1 MSKMTPF
8 KELVSYEEALER
20 IRTSIKPVN
29 RTESVPIEKALNRV
43 LAEEIV
49 ANMSVPPFDR
59 AAMDGYAVKA
69 EETFEA
75 SSFKPKILKLTETL
89 CAGTSS
95 NIMLGKGEC
104 VQVATGSPIP
114 GGADAVV
121 MVEFTE
127 RNGNNV
133 NILKPVYPRANISP
147 KGEDIEKGKVVL
159 KTGEELSPARIGAL
173 AALGREKVEVFEKP
187 SIAVVPTGTEIRE
200 VGSSLKEGQI
210 YDVNS
215 YTLSSIINE
224 NGAVP
229 IKCKAVPDT
238 TDELRNS
245 TEELLEHDMI
255 VFSGGSS
262 VGERDLLVSVIQE
275 FGTVVFHGI
284 QVKPGKPTLFALVA
298 GKPVFGMPGYPTSCL
313 LNAYILLVPAI
324 RQMARLAPKMEK
336 TMKARLAKR
345 VVSST
350 GRKQF
355 LTVKIKGNQAYP
367 VFKQAG
373 AITSMTEAD
382 GYIVLPINIDVVEKN
397 QKVTVFLFD

>member
-1 MSKMTPF
+1 MTKMTPF

-20 IRTSIKPVN
+20 IRKSIKPID
-29 RTESVPIEKALNRV
+29 RTESISIENALDRV
-43 LAEEIV
+43 LAKEIV

-69 EETFEA
+69 EETFGA
-75 SSFKPKILKLTETL
+75 SSFKPKTLKLTEIL
-89 CAGTSS
+89 RAGASS
-95 NIMLGKGEC
+95 NTVVGKGEC

-114 GGADAVV
+114 EGADAVV

-127 RNGNNV
+127 RKGNDV
-133 NILKPVYPRANISP
+133 EILKPVYPRANISP
-147 KGEDIEKGKVVL
+147 KGEDIEEGKVVI
-159 KTGEELSPARIGAL
+159 KAGEQLFPARIGAL
-173 AALGREKVEVFEKP
+173 AALGRKKVEVYEKP
-187 SIAVVPTGTEIRE
+187 RIAVVPTGTEIKE
-200 VGSSLKEGQI
+200 VGSSLEQGQI

-215 YTLSSIINE
+215 YTLSSIINK

-229 IKCKAVPDT
+229 LRCKAVPDT
-238 TDELRNS
+238 NDELRNV
-245 TEELLEHDMI
+245 TKNLLKQDMI

-262 VGERDLLVSVIQE
+262 VGERDLLMSVIQE

-313 LNAYILLVPAI
+313 INAYLLLVPAV
-324 RQMARLAPKMEK
+324 RQMARLPPKTEK

-345 VVSST
+345 VASST

-355 LTVKIKGNQAYP
+355 LTVKIKGDLAYP
-367 VFKQAG
+367 VFKQSG

-382 GYIVLPINIDVVEKN
+382 GYIVLPINVDVVEKN
-397 QKVTVFLFD
+397 QEVTVFLFD

>member
-1 MSKMTPF
+1 MTKMTPF

-20 IRTSIKPVN
+20 IRKSIKPID
-29 RTESVPIEKALNRV
+29 RTESISIENALDRV
-43 LAEEIV
+43 LAKEIV

-69 EETFEA
+69 KETFGA
-75 SSFKPKILKLTETL
+75 SSFKPKTLKLTEIL
-89 CAGTSS
+89 RAGASS
-95 NIMLGKGEC
+95 NTVVGKGEC

-114 GGADAVV
+114 EGADAVV

-127 RNGNNV
+127 RNGNDV
-133 NILKPVYPRANISP
+133 KILKPVYPRANISP
-147 KGEDIEKGKVVL
+147 KGEDIEEGKVVI
-159 KTGEELSPARIGAL
+159 KAGEQLFPARIGAL
-173 AALGREKVEVFEKP
+173 AALGRKKVEVYEKP
-187 SIAVVPTGTEIRE
+187 RIAVVPTGTEIKE
-200 VGSSLKEGQI
+200 VGSSLEQGQI

-215 YTLSSIINE
+215 YTLSSIINK

-229 IKCKAVPDT
+229 LRCKAVPDT
-238 TDELRNS
+238 NDELRNV
-245 TEELLEHDMI
+245 TKNLLKQDMI

-262 VGERDLLVSVIQE
+262 VGERDLLMSVIQE

-313 LNAYILLVPAI
+313 INTYLLLVPAV
-324 RQMARLAPKMEK
+324 RQMARLPPKTEK

-355 LTVKIKGNQAYP
+355 LTVKIKGDLAYP
-367 VFKQAG
+367 VFKQSG

-382 GYIVLPINIDVVEKN
+382 GYIVLPINVDVVEKN
-397 QKVTVFLFD
+397 QEVTVFLFD

>member
-1 MSKMTPF
+1 MTKMTPF

-20 IRTSIKPVN
+20 IRKSIKPID
-29 RTESVPIEKALNRV
+29 RTESISIENALDRV
-43 LAEEIV
+43 LAKEIV

-69 EETFEA
+69 KETFGA
-75 SSFKPKILKLTETL
+75 SSFKPKKLKLAEIL
-89 CAGTSS
+89 HAGASS
-95 NIMLGKGEC
+95 NRVLGKGEC

-114 GGADAVV
+114 EGADAVV

-127 RNGNNV
+127 RNGNDV
-133 NILKPVYPRANISP
+133 KILKPVYPRANISP
-147 KGEDIEKGKVVL
+147 KGEDIEEGKVVI
-159 KTGEELSPARIGAL
+159 KAGEQLFPARIGAL
-173 AALGREKVEVFEKP
+173 AALGRKKVEVYEKP
-187 SIAVVPTGTEIRE
+187 RIAVVPTGTEIKE
-200 VGSSLKEGQI
+200 VGSSLEQGQI

-215 YTLSSIINE
+215 YTLSSIINK

-229 IKCKAVPDT
+229 LRCKAVPDT
-238 TDELRNS
+238 NDELRNV
-245 TEELLEHDMI
+245 TKNLLKQDMI

-262 VGERDLLVSVIQE
+262 VGERDLLMSVIQE

-313 LNAYILLVPAI
+313 INTYLLLVPAV
-324 RQMARLAPKMEK
+324 RQMARLPPKTEK

-345 VVSST
+345 VASST

-355 LTVKIKGNQAYP
+355 LTVKIKGDLAYP
-367 VFKQAG
+367 VFKQSG

-382 GYIVLPINIDVVEKN
+382 GYIVLPINVDVVEKD
-397 QKVTVFLFD
+397 QEVTVFLFD

>member
-1 MSKMTPF
+1 MTKMTPF

-20 IRTSIKPVN
+20 IRKSIKPID
-29 RTESVPIEKALNRV
+29 RTESISIENALDRV
-43 LAEEIV
+43 LAKEIV

-69 EETFEA
+69 KETFGA
-75 SSFKPKILKLTETL
+75 SSFKPKTLKLTEIL
-89 CAGTSS
+89 RAGASS
-95 NIMLGKGEC
+95 NTVVGKGEC

-114 GGADAVV
+114 EGADAVV

-127 RNGNNV
+127 RKGNDV
-133 NILKPVYPRANISP
+133 KILKPVYPRANISP
-147 KGEDIEKGKVVL
+147 KGEDIEEGKVVI
-159 KTGEELSPARIGAL
+159 KAGEQLFPARIGAL
-173 AALGREKVEVFEKP
+173 AALGRKKVEVYEKP
-187 SIAVVPTGTEIRE
+187 RIAVVPTGTEIKE
-200 VGSSLKEGQI
+200 VGSSLEQGQI

-215 YTLSSIINE
+215 YTLSSIINK

-229 IKCKAVPDT
+229 LRCKAVPDT
-238 TDELRNS
+238 NDELRNV
-245 TEELLEHDMI
+245 TKNLLKHDMI

-262 VGERDLLVSVIQE
+262 VGERDLLMSVIQE

-313 LNAYILLVPAI
+313 INAYLLLVPAV
-324 RQMARLAPKMEK
+324 RQMARLPPKTEK

-355 LTVKIKGNQAYP
+355 LTVKIKGDLSYP
-367 VFKQAG
+367 VFKQSG

-382 GYIVLPINIDVVEKN
+382 GYIVLPINVDVVEKN
-397 QKVTVFLFD
+397 QKVTVFLLD

>member
-1 MSKMTPF
+1 MIKMTPF
-8 KELVSYEEALER
+8 KELISYEEALER
-20 IRTSIKPVN
+20 IRESIKPID
-29 RTESVPIEKALNRV
+29 RTESVSIENALDRV
-43 LAEEIV
+43 LAKEIV

-59 AAMDGYAVKA
+59 AAMDGYAVRAK
-69 EETFEA
+69 ETFGA
-75 SSFKPKILKLTETL
+75 SSLKPKTLKLTEIL
-89 CAGTSS
+89 HAEASS
-95 NIMLGKGEC
+95 NTVLGKGEC

-114 GGADAVV
+114 KGADAVV

-127 RNGNNV
+127 RNGNDVNV
-133 NILKPVYPRANISP
+133 LKPVYPRANISP
-147 KGEDIEKGKVVL
+147 KGEDIEKGKVVI
-159 KTGEELSPARIGAL
+159 KAGEQLFPARIGAL
-173 AALGREKVEVFEKP
+173 AALGRKKVEVYEKP
-187 SIAVVPTGTEIRE
+187 RIAVVPTGTEIKE
-200 VGSSLKEGQI
+200 VGSPLEKGQI

-238 TDELRNS
+238 TDELRNA
-245 TEELLEHDMI
+245 TKELLKLDMI

-262 VGERDLLVSVIQE
+262 VGERDLLMSVIQE

-313 LNAYILLVPAI
+313 INTYLLLVLAI
-324 RQMARLAPKMEK
+324 RQMARLPPKTQK
-336 TMKARLAKR
+336 TVKARLAKR

-355 LTVKIKGNQAYP
+355 LTVKIKGDLAYP
-367 VFKQAG
+367 VFKQSG

-382 GYIVLPINIDVVEKN
+382 GYIVLSINVDVVEKD
-397 QKVTVFLFD
+397 QEVTVFLFD

>member
-1 MSKMTPF
+1 MTKMTPF
-8 KELVSYEEALER
+8 KKLISYEEALER
-20 IRTSIKPVN
+20 ISKSVKPID
-29 RTESVPIEKALNRV
+29 RTESVSIEDALDRV

-69 EETFEA
+69 EETFGA
-75 SSFKPKILKLTETL
+75 SSFKPKALRLAEILH
-89 CAGTSS
+89 AGASS
-95 NIMLGKGEC
+95 NTVLSKGDC

-114 GGADAVV
+114 KGADAVV

-127 RNGNNV
+127 RNGDNV

-147 KGEDIEKGKVVL
+147 KGEDIEKGKVVI
-159 KTGEELSPARIGAL
+159 KAGEQLFPARIGAL
-173 AALGREKVEVFEKP
+173 AALGRKKVEVYEKP
-187 SIAVVPTGTEIRE
+187 RIAVVPTGTEIKE
-200 VGSSLKEGQI
+200 VGSSLEEGQI

-215 YTLSSIINE
+215 YTLSSIINK
-224 NGAVP
+224 NGAAP
-229 IKCKAVPDT
+229 MKRKAVPDT
-238 TDELRNS
+238 TDELRNA
-245 TEELLEHDMI
+245 TKTLLKHDMI

-262 VGERDLLVSVIQE
+262 VGERDLLMSVIQE
-275 FGTVVFHGI
+275 FGNVVFHGI
-284 QVKPGKPTLFALVA
+284 QVKPGKPTLFALVS

-313 LNAYILLVPAI
+313 INAYLLLVPAV
-324 RQMARLAPKMEK
+324 RQMARLPPKTEK
-336 TMKARLAKR
+336 TMKALLAKR

-355 LTVKIKGNQAYP
+355 LTVKIKRNQAYP
-367 VFKQAG
+367 VFKQSG

>member
-1 MSKMTPF
+1 MTKMTPF

-20 IRTSIKPVN
+20 IRKSIKPID
-29 RTESVPIEKALNRV
+29 RTESISIENALDRV
-43 LAEEIV
+43 LAKEIV

-69 EETFEA
+69 KETFGA
-75 SSFKPKILKLTETL
+75 SSFKPKTLKLTEIL
-89 CAGTSS
+89 RAGASS
-95 NIMLGKGEC
+95 NTVVGKGEC

-114 GGADAVV
+114 EGADAVV

-127 RNGNNV
+127 RNGNDV
-133 NILKPVYPRANISP
+133 KILKPVYPRANISP
-147 KGEDIEKGKVVL
+147 KGEDIEEGKVVI
-159 KTGEELSPARIGAL
+159 KAGEQLFPARIGAL
-173 AALGREKVEVFEKP
+173 AALGRKKVEVYEKP
-187 SIAVVPTGTEIRE
+187 RIAVVPTGTEIKE
-200 VGSSLKEGQI
+200 VGSSLEQGQI

-215 YTLSSIINE
+215 YTLSSIINK

-229 IKCKAVPDT
+229 LRCKAVPDT
-238 TDELRNS
+238 NDELRNV
-245 TEELLEHDMI
+245 TKNLLKQDMI

-262 VGERDLLVSVIQE
+262 VGERDLLMSVIQE

-313 LNAYILLVPAI
+313 INAYLLLVPAV
-324 RQMARLAPKMEK
+324 RQMARLPPKTEK

-355 LTVKIKGNQAYP
+355 LTVKIKGDLAYP
-367 VFKQAG
+367 VFKQSG

-382 GYIVLPINIDVVEKN
+382 GYIVLPINIDVVEKD
-397 QKVTVFLFD
+397 QEVTVFLFD

>member
-1 MSKMTPF
+1 MTKMTPF

-20 IRTSIKPVN
+20 IRKSIKPID
-29 RTESVPIEKALNRV
+29 RTESISIENALDRV
-43 LAEEIV
+43 LAKEIV

-69 EETFEA
+69 KETFGA
-75 SSFKPKILKLTETL
+75 SSFKPKKLKLAEIL
-89 CAGTSS
+89 HAGASS
-95 NIMLGKGEC
+95 NRVLGKGEC

-114 GGADAVV
+114 EGADAVV

-127 RNGNNV
+127 RNDNDV
-133 NILKPVYPRANISP
+133 KILKPVYPTANISP
-147 KGEDIEKGKVVL
+147 KGEDIEEGKVVI
-159 KTGEELSPARIGAL
+159 KAGEQFFPARIGAL
-173 AALGREKVEVFEKP
+173 AALGRKKVEVYEKP
-187 SIAVVPTGTEIRE
+187 RIAVVPTGTEIKE
-200 VGSSLKEGQI
+200 VGSSLEQGQI

-215 YTLSSIINE
+215 YTLSSIINK

-229 IKCKAVPDT
+229 LRCKAVPDT
-238 TDELRNS
+238 NDELRNV
-245 TEELLEHDMI
+245 TKNLLKQDMI

-262 VGERDLLVSVIQE
+262 VGERDLLMSVIQE

-313 LNAYILLVPAI
+313 INAYLLLVPAV
-324 RQMARLAPKMEK
+324 RQMARLPPKTEK

-345 VVSST
+345 VASST

-355 LTVKIKGNQAYP
+355 LTVKIKGDLAYP
-367 VFKQAG
+367 VFKQSG

-382 GYIVLPINIDVVEKN
+382 GYIVLPINVDVVEKN
-397 QKVTVFLFD
+397 QEVTVFLFD

>member
-1 MSKMTPF
+1 MTKMTPF

-20 IRTSIKPVN
+20 IRKSIKPID
-29 RTESVPIEKALNRV
+29 RTESISIENALDRV
-43 LAEEIV
+43 LAKEIV

-69 EETFEA
+69 EETFGA
-75 SSFKPKILKLTETL
+75 SSFKPKTLKLTEIL
-89 CAGTSS
+89 RAGASS
-95 NIMLGKGEC
+95 NTVVGKGEC

-114 GGADAVV
+114 EGADAVV

-127 RNGNNV
+127 RKGNDV
-133 NILKPVYPRANISP
+133 KILKPVYPRANISP
-147 KGEDIEKGKVVL
+147 KGEDIEEGKVVI
-159 KTGEELSPARIGAL
+159 KAGEQLFPARIGAL
-173 AALGREKVEVFEKP
+173 AALGRKKVEVYEKP
-187 SIAVVPTGTEIRE
+187 RIAVVPTGTEIKE
-200 VGSSLKEGQI
+200 VGSSLEQGQI

-215 YTLSSIINE
+215 YTLSSIINK

-229 IKCKAVPDT
+229 LRCKAVPDT
-238 TDELRNS
+238 NDELRNV
-245 TEELLEHDMI
+245 TKNLLKQDMI

-262 VGERDLLVSVIQE
+262 VGERDLLMSVIQE

-313 LNAYILLVPAI
+313 INAYLLLVPAV
-324 RQMARLAPKMEK
+324 RQMARLPPKTEK

-345 VVSST
+345 VASST

-355 LTVKIKGNQAYP
+355 LTVKIKGDLAYP
-367 VFKQAG
+367 VFKQSG

-382 GYIVLPINIDVVEKN
+382 GYIVLPINVDVVEKN
-397 QKVTVFLFD
+397 QEVTVFLFD

>member
-1 MSKMTPF
+1 MTKMIPF
-8 KELVSYEEALER
+8 KELISYEEALER
-20 IRTSIKPVN
+20 IRKSVKPID
-29 RTESVPIEKALNRV
+29 RIESVSIEDALGRV

-69 EETFEA
+69 EETFGA
-75 SSFKPKILKLTETL
+75 SSFKPKTLELTEIL
-89 CAGTSS
+89 HAGSSS
-95 NIMLGKGEC
+95 NMVLGKGEC

-114 GGADAVV
+114 KGADAVV

-127 RNGNNV
+127 RNGDNV

-147 KGEDIEKGKVVL
+147 KGEDIEKGKIVI
-159 KTGEELSPARIGAL
+159 KAGEQLFPARIGAL
-173 AALGREKVEVFEKP
+173 AALGTEKVEVYEKP
-187 SIAVVPTGTEIRE
+187 RIAVVPTGTEIKQ
-200 VGSSLKEGQI
+200 VGSSLEEGQI

-215 YTLSSIINE
+215 YTLSSIINKD
-224 NGAVP
+224 GAVP
-229 IKCKAVPDT
+229 TKCKAVPDT
-238 TDELRNS
+238 SDELRNA
-245 TEELLEHDMI
+245 TKTLLKHDMI

-262 VGERDLLVSVIQE
+262 VGERDLLMSVIQE

-313 LNAYILLVPAI
+313 INAYLLLIPAI
-324 RQMARLAPKMEK
+324 RQMARLPPKIEK
-336 TMKARLAKR
+336 TVKARLAKR

-355 LTVKIKGNQAYP
+355 LTVKIKGDLAYP
-367 VFKQAG
+367 VFKQSG

-382 GYIVLPINIDVVEKN
+382 GYIVLPINVDVVEKN
-397 QKVTVFLFD
+397 QQVTVFLFD

>member
-1 MSKMTPF
+1 MTKMTPF

-20 IRTSIKPVN
+20 IRKSIKPID
-29 RTESVPIEKALNRV
+29 RTESISIENALDRV
-43 LAEEIV
+43 LAKEIV

-69 EETFEA
+69 EETFGA
-75 SSFKPKILKLTETL
+75 SSFKPKTLKLTEIL
-89 CAGTSS
+89 RAGASS
-95 NIMLGKGEC
+95 NTVVGKGEC

-114 GGADAVV
+114 EGADAVV

-127 RNGNNV
+127 RKGNDV
-133 NILKPVYPRANISP
+133 KILKPVYPRANISP
-147 KGEDIEKGKVVL
+147 KGEDIEEGKVVI
-159 KTGEELSPARIGAL
+159 KAGEQLFPARIGAL
-173 AALGREKVEVFEKP
+173 AALGRKKVEVYEKP
-187 SIAVVPTGTEIRE
+187 RIAVVPTGTEIKE
-200 VGSSLKEGQI
+200 VGSSLEQGQI

-215 YTLSSIINE
+215 YTLSSIINK

-229 IKCKAVPDT
+229 LRCKAVPDT
-238 TDELRNS
+238 NDELRNV
-245 TEELLEHDMI
+245 TKNLLKHDMI

-262 VGERDLLVSVIQE
+262 VGERDLLMSVIQE

-284 QVKPGKPTLFALVA
+284 QVKTGKPTLFALVA

-313 LNAYILLVPAI
+313 INAYLLLVPAV
-324 RQMARLAPKMEK
+324 RQMARLPPKTEK

-345 VVSST
+345 VASST

-355 LTVKIKGNQAYP
+355 LTVKIKGDLAYP
-367 VFKQAG
+367 VFKQSG

-382 GYIVLPINIDVVEKN
+382 GYIVLPINVDVVEKN
-397 QKVTVFLFD
+397 QEVTVFLFD